1 MHLNEKKK
9 GICSGTLISP
19 NYVLT
24 AAHCATLTKDIEF
37 KSIEVLL
44 RDPISKNY
52 TTYEVSNPIVHPQY
66 SDSAMIPIINDLALL
81 KLKVPVKNANF
92 FPCLPKINED
102 LFVGAN
108 VTVTGWGVTKVI
120 VEGVKP
126 EPSVVLK
133 SAFLKVIPNTV
144 CSEIFDRE
152 LNKLIKEKFPDAPH
166 INITVPIEMICG
178 DGQISNSRTC
188 KGDSGGQ
195 FSIVTFIMTDDSVLH
210 LILL

>member
-1 MHLNEKKK
+1 MTK
-9 GICSGTLISP
+9 ISGTLISP

-24 AAHCATLTKDIEF
+24 VAHCATITKDIEF

-44 RDPISKNY
+44 RDPFSKNY

-66 SDSAMIPIINDLALL
+66 SDSEMIPIIHDLALL
-81 KLKVPVKNANF
+81 KLKVMVKNTNY

-126 EPSVVLK
+126 EPSEVLK
-133 SAFLKVIPNTV
+133 SAFLKVIPNFI
-144 CSEIFDRE
+144 CSKIFH
-152 LNKLIKEKFPDAPH
+152 K
-166 INITVPIEMICG
+166 
-178 DGQISNSRTC
+178 
-188 KGDSGGQ
+188 
-195 FSIVTFIMTDDSVLH
+195 
-210 LILL
+210 